1 MVTSTTSF
9 PGVIYPQNLPRACLP
24 PEVKCLCKALRVFI
38 HRKSLWHKF
47 ICPLGKLTM
56 VETRFS
62 NSHNVTCQWV
72 KHIQQWLS
80 NHHMHPAGNYHL
92 VYHACLMF
100 DEVLMIQVLHI
111 MFTPF
116 TVNNTVMYV
125 QTWLI

>member
-1 MVTSTTSF
+1 
-9 PGVIYPQNLPRACLP
+9 
-24 PEVKCLCKALRVFI
+24 
-38 HRKSLWHKF
+38 
-47 ICPLGKLTM
+47 M